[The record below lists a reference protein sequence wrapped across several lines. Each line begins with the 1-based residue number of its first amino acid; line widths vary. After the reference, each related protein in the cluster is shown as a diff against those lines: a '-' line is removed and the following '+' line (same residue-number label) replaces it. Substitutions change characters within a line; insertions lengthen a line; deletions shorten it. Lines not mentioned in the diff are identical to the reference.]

1 MQDSKY
7 LEQLRQELVELSP
20 DFAHDEKNIKN
31 LISHMLS
38 HKITLKINLLIDYQ
52 DILHGVKNLITLTLK
67 FKQEP
72 LDWVVLLRMDY
83 LDWYCALLFFIL
95 FLESKISMNYYYLLS
110 LRSLLD
116 LEVIL
121 HDT

>member
-20 DFAHDEKNIKN
+20 DFAHDE
-31 LISHMLS
+31 
-38 HKITLKINLLIDYQ
+38 HKIK
-52 DILHGVKNLITLTLK
+52 KLITLTLK